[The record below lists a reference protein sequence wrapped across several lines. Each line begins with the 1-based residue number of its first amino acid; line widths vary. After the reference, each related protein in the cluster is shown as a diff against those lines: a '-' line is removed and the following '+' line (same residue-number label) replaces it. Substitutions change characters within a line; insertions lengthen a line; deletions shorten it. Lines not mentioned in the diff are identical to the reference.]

1 MDPCEVKVE
10 DKSIPACRLVTNFYA
25 SCNLV
30 PPTAQEAGTMNHPS
44 PSSCPKCGAS
54 IPENAPQGLCPKCVL
69 AGAAAVLDPP
79 RSPSGKTPTPTVQE
93 LAPHFPE
100 LEILELIG
108 AGGMGAV
115 YKARQ
120 PKLDRLVALKILSH
134 DLAADPAFTERFNRE
149 ARVLARLNH
158 QNIVTVFDFGTQGPF
173 CFLLMEFMDGVN
185 LRQAMRTGGFSP
197 TETLVLVQ
205 DVCAALKF
213 AHEKG
218 ILHRDIKPENILIDA
233 SGRVK
238 IADFGIA
245 KIVGENDREN
255 VTLTQHGSVLGSPR
269 YMAPEQFESP
279 GDVDQRADIYSL
291 GVVLYEMLTGELP
304 IGRFAAPSTKS
315 AMDARIDAIV
325 MRTLEK
331 ERELRFQTIGE
342 VKTRMENV
350 TQSPGVGTTESVGAS
365 TEAPG
370 AAPAR
375 STARFATVAA
385 VCTGLSLA
393 LAVVFIPASM
403 FSLKVD
409 PGYWMIVVLQL
420 ALFLGVPA
428 ILGFDFG
435 VRAVREIR
443 SSGGKL
449 AGLKRAIASV
459 LSWPALLVM
468 LMVFSAISMMFADNG
483 VATVWRMLL
492 AVLLLVTSGLG
503 VVMIV
508 RIFRR
513 TRDHRPAA
521 GSVGA
526 HVWRFAAT
534 ASVAAV
540 CVFAY
545 VREERATREAYLDP
559 TGTKWT
565 IGMDILSRKMV
576 DFRVVRIDLD
586 GNETPLGIE
595 GTIAA
600 PVGGNVQ
607 AEFTLV
613 ATNRWKE
620 SSRQKIEAGYEVAS
634 GEAYRKSVY
643 LDDHWKFTT
652 SGNGRSQMLSMKQDR
667 MEVATRSN
675 WLGKKVETLYFET
688 VASTHTE
695 PAPAV
700 EKHP

>member
-1 MDPCEVKVE
+1 M
-10 DKSIPACRLVTNFYA
+10 TN
-25 SCNLV
+25 
-30 PPTAQEAGTMNHPS
+30 TIH
-44 PSSCPKCGAS
+44 SSCPKCGAP

-69 AGAAAVLDPP
+69 AGAATVLVPQK
-79 RSPSGKTPTPTVQE
+79 SPAGKTPAPTVAE

-120 PKLDRLVALKILSH
+120 PKLDRFVALKILAH
-134 DLAADPAFTERFNRE
+134 DLAVDPAFTERFNRE

-158 QNIVTVFDFGTQGPF
+158 PNIVTVFDFGTQGPF

-255 VTLTQHGSVLGSPR
+255 LTLTQPGSVLGSPR

-342 VKTRMENV
+342 VKTRVEDV
-350 TQSPGVGTTESVGAS
+350 TNSRGPGPQAS
-365 TEAPG
+365 RAETAG
-370 AAPAR
+370 VAPAR
-375 STARFATVAA
+375 KTARFANASLL
-385 VCTGLSLA
+385 CTALGL
-393 LAVVFIPASM
+393 P
-403 FSLKVD
+403 
-409 PGYWMIVVLQL
+409 VVLFLSAFFVKATEASHSQSRSL
-420 ALFLGVPA
+420 LPGELLFAGVFFLFLIGIALPGTMLA
-428 ILGFDFG
+428 M
-435 VRAVREIR
+435 RALREIR
-443 SSGGKL
+443 GSGGRL
-449 AGLKRAIASV
+449 AGFKRASFA
-459 LSWPALLVM
+459 LLTWPAVLVA
-468 LMVFSAISMMFADNG
+468 VFAVGGISVMSADNG
-483 VATVWRMLL
+483 VGTVWRIVFAIPLL
-492 AVLLLVTSGLG
+492 ATSGLG
-503 VVMIV
+503 VVMLLRV
-508 RIFRR
+508 FRWMK
-513 TRDHRPAA
+513 DSGPAA
-521 GSVGA
+521 ASFSA
-526 HVWRFAAT
+526 HVWRFAAA

-545 VREERATREAYLDP
+545 VLEERATRKAYLVLG
-559 TGTKWT
+559 GTKAT
-565 IGMDILSRKMV
+565 IEMNILPGKMV
-576 DFRVVRIDLD
+576 DFRIVRIDEN
-586 GNETPLGIE
+586 GQETPVGIE

-600 PVGGNVQ
+600 PAGRNVQ

-613 ATNRWKE
+613 TTDRWKE
-620 SSRQKIEAGYEVAS
+620 SSLQKIEASCETAS
-634 GEAYRKSVY
+634 GETFRKSAF

-652 SGNGRSQMLSMKQDR
+652 SGKGRSQMFSMKQQR
-667 MEVATRSN
+667 FEVATRSN
-675 WLGKKVETLYFET
+675 WLGKKVETLYLET
-688 VASTHTE
+688 IASTQTE

-700 EKHP
+700 EKKQ

>member
-1 MDPCEVKVE
+1 
-10 DKSIPACRLVTNFYA
+10 
-25 SCNLV
+25 
-30 PPTAQEAGTMNHPS
+30 MNHPN
-44 PSSCPKCGAS
+44 PVSCPKCGAA

-69 AGAAAVLDPP
+69 GDAASLLDQPK
-79 RSPSGKTPTPTVQE
+79 SPAGKTPAPTVGE
-93 LAPHFPE
+93 LAAHFPE

-120 PKLDRLVALKILSH
+120 PKLDRLVALKILAH
-134 DLAADPAFTERFNRE
+134 DLAVDPAFTERFNRE

-158 QNIVTVFDFGTQGPF
+158 PNIVTVFDFGTQGPF

-245 KIVGENDREN
+245 KIVSEDEREN
-255 VTLTQHGSVLGSPR
+255 VTLTQEGSVLGSPR

-350 TQSPGVGTTESVGAS
+350 TQSPGVGTADSVGARA
-365 TEAPG
+365 EAPG
-370 AAPAR
+370 AAPVR

-385 VCTGLSLA
+385 VCTGISLV
-393 LAVVFIPASM
+393 LAGVFLPASI
-403 FSLKVD
+403 FNLKMH
-409 PGYWMIVVLQL
+409 PGYWTMVVLQL
-420 ALFLGVPA
+420 LIFLGVPA
-428 ILGFDFG
+428 ILGFGFG

-483 VATVWRMLL
+483 VGTVWRMLL
-492 AVLLLVTSGLG
+492 VVLLLVTSGLG
-503 VVMIV
+503 VVMIQRV
-508 RIFRR
+508 FRWVK
-513 TRDHRPAA
+513 DPRPAA
-521 GSVGA
+521 ASVSA
-526 HVWRFAAT
+526 HVWRFVAT
-534 ASVAAV
+534 ASVAAI
-540 CVFAY
+540 CVIAY
-545 VREERATREAYLDP
+545 VREERATRKAYFDP
-559 TGTKWT
+559 SVTSTTFDLNIPAGKTLT
-565 IGMDILSRKMV
+565 Y
-576 DFRVVRIDLD
+576 RVVRIDLK
-586 GNETPLGIE
+586 GNETPVDIDGSIV
-595 GTIAA
+595 A
-600 PVGGNVQ
+600 PVDQ
-607 AEFTLV
+607 HLHTRLV
-613 ATNRWKE
+613 VTTTDRWKE
-620 SSRQKIEAGYEVAS
+620 SSRQKMEARYQGLS
-634 GEAYRKSVY
+634 GANYKKSAF

-652 SGNGRSQMLSMKQDR
+652 EGEGNAPMNGKKDR
-667 MEVATRSN
+667 LELATRYN
-675 WLGKKVETLYFET
+675 WLGRKVETLYFET
-688 VASTHTE
+688 LDSTHSAI

-700 EKHP
+700 EKRP

>member
-1 MDPCEVKVE
+1 MKNP
-10 DKSIPACRLVTNFYA
+10 N
-25 SCNLV
+25 
-30 PPTAQEAGTMNHPS
+30 

-69 AGAAAVLDPP
+69 ADAATLLDRPK
-79 RSPSGKTPTPTVQE
+79 SPSGRIPPPTVAE

-158 QNIVTVFDFGTQGPF
+158 PNIVTVFDFGTQGPF

-255 VTLTQHGSVLGSPR
+255 VTLTQQGSVLGSPR

-350 TQSPGVGTTESVGAS
+350 TQTPGVGTTESVGARR
-365 TEAPG
+365 TEAPS
-370 AAPAR
+370 AAPTR
-375 STARFATVAA
+375 STARFANAA
-385 VCTGLSLA
+385 FIWTAVSLLTGAIFLPRLLDASVNLGPSGGIFQFVVPVGFLLLVVGLPALLGNRFGVKALNEIRDCKDQRRGLSRAMFGALAWPVICISAAIHGLTSRTMAAFEAGNLSDVLPVEIYVFAGGLAAWFLSRKVRGWARDGRPLNLIWRGIGIGVTTAIAFWIAIPFIASAVRSRSGETASGLERIYKDNAAALDHVGKLKAALALEKSDRNRA
-393 LAVVFIPASM
+393 LAVCAENAARAGFA
-403 FSLKVD
+403 KV
-409 PGYWMIVVLQL
+409 
-420 ALFLGVPA
+420 
-428 ILGFDFG
+428 
-435 VRAVREIR
+435 
-443 SSGGKL
+443 
-449 AGLKRAIASV
+449 
-459 LSWPALLVM
+459 
-468 LMVFSAISMMFADNG
+468 AD
-483 VATVWRMLL
+483 
-492 AVLLLVTSGLG
+492 
-503 VVMIV
+503 
-508 RIFRR
+508 
-513 TRDHRPAA
+513 
-521 GSVGA
+521 
-526 HVWRFAAT
+526 
-534 ASVAAV
+534 
-540 CVFAY
+540 
-545 VREERATREAYLDP
+545 
-559 TGTKWT
+559 
-565 IGMDILSRKMV
+565 
-576 DFRVVRIDLD
+576 
-586 GNETPLGIE
+586 
-595 GTIAA
+595 
-600 PVGGNVQ
+600 
-607 AEFTLV
+607 
-613 ATNRWKE
+613 
-620 SSRQKIEAGYEVAS
+620 VAS
-634 GEAYRKSVY
+634 GSNTDKDLQSSTRYKCSMMLANSGHAAEATAIAEKITDKGLRWQALMKISRNE
-643 LDDHWKFTT
+643 LDK
-652 SGNGRSQMLSMKQDR
+652 
-667 MEVATRSN
+667 
-675 WLGKKVETLYFET
+675 
-688 VASTHTE
+688 
-695 PAPAV
+695 
-700 EKHP
+700 